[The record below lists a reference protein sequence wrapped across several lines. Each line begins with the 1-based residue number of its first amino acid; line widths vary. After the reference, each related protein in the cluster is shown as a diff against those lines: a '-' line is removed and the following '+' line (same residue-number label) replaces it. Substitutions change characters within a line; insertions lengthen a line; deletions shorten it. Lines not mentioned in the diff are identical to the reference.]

1 MKRESALSSRL
12 VAMEYSFSPF
22 LTLRPSWFHAYIPAT
37 RVASGFCRAIS
48 KMFPK
53 L

>member
-1 MKRESALSSRL
+1 MGAKMR
-12 VAMEYSFSPF
+12 MPFSP
-22 LTLRPSWFHAYIPAT
+22 LVTLRPSWFHAYIPAT
-37 RVASGFCRAIS
+37 RVALGFCRAIS